1 MKLTVGKKIAFVFL
15 VLIAIIIVTS
25 AYSIFS
31 LYQSNETTRTLYEKH
46 LLGVEYIKQANVDLV
61 ARGRA
66 EKNLIL
72 AASDEE
78 MNQHIASMES
88 YSKMFLENVEKFES
102 TVVTTQ
108 GQETVQGIQD
118 SWSKLLPLQTKII
131 ELSRSDKDQ
140 EVLETSKQIRAIA
153 DKIEADIASLSSQKD
168 VLAQESYNQSSQIFK
183 NTFIISLALIIA
195 AILLSIVSG
204 IILTT
209 IIAKPLLKISA
220 AAAKISNGDLSIQ
233 EIQVK
238 NRDEIGTLAKAFNQ
252 MVVELRKIIAQV
264 AEVSQTVSAAS
275 QELTASAEE
284 TTAAAEQVAN
294 TISNLAQGAESQ
306 SHELESASQSIHRI
320 TESIRQSAAN
330 TGAVSAASQM
340 VSQTAKQGVNAAQ
353 AAVATI
359 HSLEASTSKTS
370 DAIFAL
376 GKESEKIGQIVDV
389 IVSIAEQTNLLA
401 LNAAIEAARAGEHGR
416 GFAVVSEE
424 IRKLAE
430 QSSVSAKQITEL
442 IRNIQ
447 GETSRAMSVME
458 ESSAGVKEGVSVV
471 TNAGDFFEVIVGE
484 VDQVVGQIAQL
495 NEVTQQIAK
504 GSNEIVKIME
514 SLSSISEENAAS
526 SEEVLA
532 TTEEQTSAMEEI
544 SHSSQDLSRLAMEL
558 QGAIAKFTL

>member
-1 MKLTVGKKIAFVFL
+1 
-15 VLIAIIIVTS
+15 
-25 AYSIFS
+25 
-31 LYQSNETTRTLYEKH
+31 
-46 LLGVEYIKQANVDLV
+46 
-61 ARGRA
+61 
-66 EKNLIL
+66 
-72 AASDEE
+72 
-78 MNQHIASMES
+78 
-88 YSKMFLENVEKFES
+88 
-102 TVVTTQ
+102 
-108 GQETVQGIQD
+108 
-118 SWSKLLPLQTKII
+118 
-131 ELSRSDKDQ
+131 
-140 EVLETSKQIRAIA
+140 
-153 DKIEADIASLSSQKD
+153 
-168 VLAQESYNQSSQIFK
+168 
-183 NTFIISLALIIA
+183 
-195 AILLSIVSG
+195 
-204 IILTT
+204 
-209 IIAKPLLKISA
+209 
-220 AAAKISNGDLSIQ
+220 
-233 EIQVK
+233 
-238 NRDEIGTLAKAFNQ
+238 
-252 MVVELRKIIAQV
+252 
-264 AEVSQTVSAAS
+264 
-275 QELTASAEE
+275 
-284 TTAAAEQVAN
+284 
-294 TISNLAQGAESQ
+294 
-306 SHELESASQSIHRI
+306 
-320 TESIRQSAAN
+320 
-330 TGAVSAASQM
+330 M

-359 HSLEASTSKTS
+359 HSLEVSTSKTS

-430 QSSVSAKQITEL
+430 QSSISAKQITEL

-447 GETSRAMSVME
+447 GETTRAMNVMQ

-484 VDQVVGQIAQL
+484 VDQVVGQMAQL
-495 NEVTQQIAK
+495 NDVTQQIAR